1 MKKFLAIVLVM
12 TSVVAMFVLPTSAAL
27 PQEPSIQPMW
37 ENIRTVYSNMSFDGT
52 EGCAYGYAVRK
63 TDTDSIEGIMTV
75 YKIVD
80 GRWIYVASEAKDT
93 SENYGVAF
101 EFYFTGEV
109 GYEYVLVFEVYAY
122 SPAGGEDHTKYCYET
137 CTGE

>member
-1 MKKFLAIVLVM
+1 MKKIVKTALVLVSVLMLGIITIQAAIVPDEMV
-12 TSVVAMFVLPTSAAL
+12 
-27 PQEPSIQPMW
+27 QPMW
-37 ENIRTVYSNMSFDGT
+37 DNIIIVESSLVFDGT
-52 EGCAYGYAVRK
+52 VGCAYGCAGRQS
-63 TDTDSIEGIMTV
+63 DTDSIEGIMTV

-80 GRWIYVASEAKDT
+80 GRWIYVASDEQNT
-93 SENYGVAF
+93 SENYTIGF